1 MDEYITTARHML
13 GFGSSLEEIRDALYD
28 KGAAGFEAMHAY
40 YAAVILNIFGVTYLP
55 WFNRI
60 LFSINNFSFTGNLLV
75 ACAVLCVAYSAQGKG
90 K

>member
-1 MDEYITTARHML
+1 ML
-13 GFGSSLEEIRDALYD
+13 IRLLVCACAFFGAL
-28 KGAAGFEAMHAY
+28 
-40 YAAVILNIFGVTYLP
+40 ILGVTYLP
-55 WFNRI
+55 WFNKI